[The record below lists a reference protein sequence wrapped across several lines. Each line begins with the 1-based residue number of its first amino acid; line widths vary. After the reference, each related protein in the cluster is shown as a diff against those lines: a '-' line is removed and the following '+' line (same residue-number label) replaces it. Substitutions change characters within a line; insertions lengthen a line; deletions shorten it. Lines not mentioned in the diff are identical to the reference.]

1 MDLNKFNLSEFSESD
16 PDLLPHEVVM
26 LVLHV
31 RHVVDFCAAAEKIL
45 NRLSPSGHPASGLIA
60 SPTLAPSE
68 MHNQNSGSASSSSTL
83 PRSQNGKS
91 YSMDSISGDS
101 LSQPA
106 HHSSAPPIHS
116 SAGKGREDPPP
127 ALSSRSAS
135 GPSYSSSSY
144 PHSNVLAASS
154 SSSQPASVNLS
165 TIEDR
170 VFQAGK
176 EYTAQT
182 DMDINIRR
190 GDRIKVA
197 TLMDDGMTLGT
208 NLETGATGTF
218 PLSCVTQGTLMS
230 RVEEQKREAA
240 LAEVAA
246 VVEVVEAAAAADLA
260 LVLEDGTM
268 VMDEIDWPVRT
279 ERPRAWSTPGTHQ
292 EHAVAGGPSGATPS
306 GRRMGLHLVTK
317 AYDSKSVLEASLAVD
332 DLVHVLFWQDDEI
345 AVGIH
350 LRTQSES
357 LFQGSLLRYI
367 GSNADLPSSSLAP
380 ASHLPSMSPA
390 PHHAAIPGHIPGGIA
405 YPRQPRGSAP
415 PLMRV
420 SLRGDAADAVEQ
432 QHDDEAGAGVGGE
445 TNYDEAQMYST
456 ALVVDQSKSW
466 FANVIEFQKDDADR
480 YKEYLEG
487 LERTASRGEAHRS
500 RRPSGGQIY
509 GIGAMPGAMPPLPL
523 PGAMTDGTGGV
534 IAAPPR
540 RSSAW
545 IQPAQS
551 TTAFAPSAAP
561 LLQPQ
566 GAAAAASAAP
576 PPLPSKDPATMTE
589 QEGRALAARFVIE
602 EFHSTEEKFLRQLR
616 IFKEYVIEPIYEG
629 HLLSEM
635 DFDIAFKRCE
645 PILALSS
652 RVEVHLRDA
661 KSRDPTAVVEL
672 FLNNIEHEDWK
683 VYEDYIRYYR
693 SGKQVIA
700 TMEAQQGPSGD
711 AFRQFVY
718 QLERVEAVNRMNIYD
733 FMMLPIQ
740 RITRYWLLLERLRKY
755 TEPGSLLY
763 ENIKIAEDYMREIG
777 NTLQRIQAK
786 EDGIRAMFQIVNT

>member
-1 MDLNKFNLSEFSESD
+1 MFDDVCAVLRQASQDLNKFNLSEFSESD

-45 NRLSPSGHPASGLIA
+45 NRLSPSGRPSTGLIA

-68 MHNQNSGSASSSSTL
+68 MPNQNSGSASSSSTL

-91 YSMDSISGDS
+91 YSVDSISGGS
-101 LSQPA
+101 LSRPA
-106 HHSSAPPIHS
+106 HNSSAPPIHS
-116 SAGKGREDPPP
+116 SAGKGREDPPV
-127 ALSSRSAS
+127 LSSRSAS
-135 GPSYSSSSY
+135 GPSYFSSSY
-144 PHSNVLAASS
+144 PHSSVPAGSS
-154 SSSQPASVNLS
+154 SSSQSASVNLS

-182 DMDINIRR
+182 DMDINIRK

-218 PLSCVTQGTLMS
+218 PLSCVTLGTLMS

-279 ERPRAWSTPGTHQ
+279 ERPRAWSSPETQQ
-292 EHAVAGGPSGATPS
+292 EHTAVAGGPSGAPPS
-306 GRRMGLHLVTK
+306 GRRMGMHLVTK
-317 AYDSKSVLEASLAVD
+317 SYDSKSVLEASLAID
-332 DLVHVLFWQDDEI
+332 DLVHVLFWQDDEV

-367 GSNADLPSSSLAP
+367 GSMADLPSSSLAP
-380 ASHLPSMSPA
+380 TSHRLVTPPPLASSSSSSPSSSSSTYHETHAQPAALKQLLHHEWRDSHTSPSPLPSFPVPSMSPT

-487 LERTASRGEAHRS
+487 LERTASRGEARGS

-523 PGAMTDGTGGV
+523 PGAMTDGTGGM

-545 IQPAQS
+545 IQPVQS
-551 TTAFAPSAAP
+551 AAASPPSAAP

-566 GAAAAASAAP
+566 GAAAAATAAP

-589 QEGRALAARFVIE
+589 QERRALAARFVIE

-616 IFKEYVIEPIYEG
+616 IFKE
-629 HLLSEM
+629 
-635 DFDIAFKRCE
+635 
-645 PILALSS
+645 
-652 RVEVHLRDA
+652 
-661 KSRDPTAVVEL
+661 
-672 FLNNIEHEDWK
+672 
-683 VYEDYIRYYR
+683 
-693 SGKQVIA
+693 
-700 TMEAQQGPSGD
+700 
-711 AFRQFVY
+711 
-718 QLERVEAVNRMNIYD
+718 
-733 FMMLPIQ
+733 
-740 RITRYWLLLERLRKY
+740 
-755 TEPGSLLY
+755 
-763 ENIKIAEDYMREIG
+763 
-777 NTLQRIQAK
+777 
-786 EDGIRAMFQIVNT
+786 